1 MEPASFQTLG
11 DGMSA
16 WTRPTTAD
24 IGLRVFSSSMNNLFC
39 ETTTGMQEILITKE
53 SSVNLNS
60 IIRRSS
66 QWNVTLEKNDGADY
80 EILLIKWLEEVLYRN
95 EVHDEFLC
103 EVHMMISD
111 QETILTCN
119 AQVDW
124 VDSKLVEKGV
134 EIKAV
139 TSHELIIEKLE
150 INQELN
156 SKWEE
161 IPSFVGPGWYC
172 DIVFDI

>member
-1 MEPASFQTLG
+1 
-11 DGMSA
+11 MSA

-24 IGLRVFSSSMNNLFC
+24 IGLRVFSSSLDKLFC
-39 ETTTGMQEILITKE
+39 ETTSGMQNLLLTRE
-53 SSVNLNS
+53 SKTNLNS
-60 IIRRSS
+60 LIRHSS
-66 QWNVTLEKNDGADY
+66 QWNVSLRKNGTSDY
-80 EILLIKWLEEVLYRN
+80 EILLMKWLEEVLYRN
-95 EVHDEFLC
+95 EVHEEFLS
-103 EVHMMISD
+103 ELQIMIVD
-111 QETILTCN
+111 DDEYLYCN

-139 TSHELIIEKLE
+139 TSHELIIEQLKQNE
-150 INQELN
+150 ELG

-161 IPSFVGPGWYC
+161 VPSFVGPGWYC

>member
-1 MEPASFQTLG
+1 
-11 DGMSA
+11 MSA

-24 IGLRVFSSSMNNLFC
+24 IGLRVFSSNLNNLFS
-39 ETTTGMQEILITKE
+39 ETTTGMQQLLMTKD
-53 SSVNLNS
+53 SKLNLNS
-60 IIRRSS
+60 IIRNSS
-66 QWNVTLEKNDGADY
+66 QWNVTLEKNDSADY

-103 EVHMMISD
+103 ELQIMILD
-111 QETILTCN
+111 DEKYLNCN

-124 VDSKLVEKGV
+124 VDSKLVEKGL

-139 TSHELIIEKLE
+139 TSHELIIESLKE
-150 INQELN
+150 KQELN

-161 IPSFVGPGWYC
+161 IPTFVGPGWYC

>member
-1 MEPASFQTLG
+1 
-11 DGMSA
+11 MSA

-24 IGLRVFSSSMNNLFC
+24 IGLRVFSSSLQNLFC
-39 ETTTGMQEILITKE
+39 ETTTGMQQLLMTQGAIQ
-53 SSVNLNS
+53 NLNS
-60 IIRRSS
+60 IIRHSS
-66 QWNVTLEKNDGADY
+66 QWNVTLDKNGVTDY

-103 EVHMMISD
+103 ELQILITED
-111 QETILTCN
+111 EKILTCK

-124 VDSKLVEKGV
+124 VDSNLIEKGV

-139 TSHELIIEKLE
+139 TSHELIIEQLQR
-150 INQELN
+150 NQELN

-161 IPSFVGPGWYC
+161 IPTFVGPGWYC

>member
-1 MEPASFQTLG
+1 
-11 DGMSA
+11 MSA

-24 IGLRVFSSSMNNLFC
+24 IGLRVFSSSLDKLFC
-39 ETTTGMQEILITKE
+39 ETTTGMQQLVMTQDSNKLI
-53 SSVNLNS
+53 NS
-60 IIRRSS
+60 FIRHSS
-66 QWNVTLEKNDGADY
+66 QWNVTLEKNGVTDH

-95 EVHDEFLC
+95 EVHEEFLC
-103 EVHMMISD
+103 ELQMLIVED
-111 QETILTCN
+111 EKFLTCN

-139 TSHELIIEKLE
+139 TSHELIIEQIE
-150 INQELN
+150 DNQELY

-161 IPSFVGPGWYC
+161 IPNFIGPGWYC